1 MEHSLKSVISMINEG
16 KIVLPAMQRPFV
28 WREDRI
34 TKLVDSLL
42 RGFPLGMALLWK
54 THTMQRFRR
63 FEKDVKPDTGVT
75 VDYDKGTASERYL
88 VLDGQQRLTALYV
101 ALAGTYDSKRMFVDV
116 LSGVRAERDTSEA
129 YWDCR
134 FLTEAE
140 ASSLNEWPSTD
151 IAKIG
156 TPERAVFVRFDDLTQ
171 TRGVGVNRFAT
182 KLATDL
188 GLDAAQTDRLTQ
200 SYFRGSLLRLND
212 KALQFHPIDED
223 GEEQTPIEE
232 ILEIFVRVNSAGL
245 VLLKSDL
252 LMSLLDIELNDV
264 QQRIYKA
271 VEEINRARPFD
282 ITRDDVLKSLLIAIG
297 SDTRFANL
305 IGRSGQLKTLAAR
318 MDELL
323 PVATEA
329 WKTLGVILLDDCE
342 ITSGRFLRGHN
353 SLLPFVA
360 YLVENPAPGPG
371 EKRRM
376 VAGIYIAL
384 MTGIFSSAEARMGS
398 FARNHCK
405 GATTFPLETLAKLVS
420 GYYGVV
426 SLENLLSRYLDLT
439 LNIAHGGITLDHNPD
454 NLERDHIFPR
464 ATLAKEGVP
473 EDRTNH
479 YANFHFLRGKDNRNK
494 SDTPPDQWFRK
505 PGMQPA
511 YSDADLKERLL
522 RWELLEPGNFQM
534 LLEERTRLISQ
545 RACTLFGMEKDAIN
559 SLFSI
564 PND

>member
-54 THTMQRFRR
+54 TKTMQRFRR
-63 FEKDVKPDTGVT
+63 FEKDVRPDAGIT
-75 VDYDKGTASERYL
+75 VDYDKGAVSERYL

-101 ALAGTYDSKRMFVDV
+101 ALVGTYESKRMFVDV
-116 LSGVRAERDTSEA
+116 LSGVRGERDTSEA

-140 ASSLNEWPSTD
+140 ANSLNEWPKAD
-151 IAKIG
+151 IGK
-156 TPERAVFVRFDDLTQ
+156 TRSRERAVFVRFDDLTRL
-171 TRGVGVNRFAT
+171 RGVGVNRFAINRAAE
-182 KLATDL
+182 LDL
-188 GLDAAQTDRLTQ
+188 DEAQTERLTQ
-200 SYFRGSLLRLND
+200 NYFKGSLLQSND
-212 KALQFHPIDED
+212 TALQFHPIDED

-232 ILEIFVRVNSAGL
+232 ILEIFVRVNSEGL

-271 VEEINRARPFD
+271 VDEINRARPFD
-282 ITRDDVLKSLLIAIG
+282 ITCDDVLKSLLIAIG

-305 IGRSGQLKTLAAR
+305 ISRSGQLRTLAAR

-323 PVATEA
+323 PAATKA
-329 WKTLGVILLDDCE
+329 WMTLSVILTDDCK

-360 YLVENPAPGPG
+360 YLMENPAPGPG

-376 VAGIYIAL
+376 VVGIYIAL

-405 GATTFPLETLAKLVS
+405 SATTFPLETLAKL
-420 GYYGVV
+420 
-426 SLENLLSRYLDLT
+426 
-439 LNIAHGGITLDHNPD
+439 A
-454 NLERDHIFPR
+454 
-464 ATLAKEGVP
+464 AC
-473 EDRTNH
+473 RT
-479 YANFHFLRGKDNRNK
+479 
-494 SDTPPDQWFRK
+494 
-505 PGMQPA
+505 
-511 YSDADLKERLL
+511 
-522 RWELLEPGNFQM
+522 
-534 LLEERTRLISQ
+534 
-545 RACTLFGMEKDAIN
+545 
-559 SLFSI
+559 
-564 PND
+564 